1 MEDKIDD
8 AVGIVLSTKVG
19 RKVQKDDVIAYIYAN
34 DMNKLELASEK
45 IKDIIKIT
53 EDPVRKK

>member
-1 MEDKIDD
+1 ME
-8 AVGIVLSTKVG
+8 
-19 RKVQKDDVIAYIYAN
+19 KDGVIGYIYAN

-53 EDPVRKK
+53 EDPVRKNKMILDVIM